1 MVKVELLLFQ
11 LFHQQVVDQAV
22 IILEVAVAEAKA
34 DLVLLDLV
42 DQETQVDI
50 LHPKEILVETHLE

>member
-1 MVKVELLLFQ
+1 VELILFQ

-34 DLVLLDLV
+34 HLVLLDLV